1 MCLLSM
7 INLHIKGKKL
17 KLVKKNVFNL
27 QIMSLFL
34 FKICIKKI
42 VTQEGY
48 TRI

>member
-17 KLVKKNVFNL
+17 KLVKKNVFL